1 MKLATTEYALLGML
15 SIALM
20 TGYELKQF
28 AEGTIGFFWR
38 ESFGQ
43 IYPALGRLARGGYI
57 REVVAKKRT
66 GKKSAAAGRERRVF
80 ELTKEG
86 RRMLAEWM
94 PEACREQVPRNEL
107 LLKLFFGAEA
117 PVMVSRAHLQ
127 KQAEKARARMAEYE
141 KIGRELQR
149 MRGAPAPDGPRV
161 VWWEMTLRRGIV
173 DTRAELEWCKEC
185 LRTMKALD
193 AHRVRKGEKGK
204 KRARG
209 REGSKSAG
217 KRGK

>member
-1 MKLATTEYALLGML
+1 MKLTTTDYAVLGML
-15 SIALM
+15 GIAPM
-20 TGYELKQF
+20 SGYQLKQF
-28 AEGTIGFFWR
+28 AEGTLGYFWS

-43 IYPALGRLARGGYI
+43 IYPALARLTRDGEI
-57 REVVAKKRT
+57 REVAKK
-66 GKKSAAAGRERRVF
+66 KPAAGRERRVY
-80 ELTKEG
+80 ELTAKG
-86 RRMLAEWM
+86 RKRLGDWM
-94 PEACREQVPRNEL
+94 PEAPRAQVPRDEL

-127 KQAEKARARMAEYE
+127 KQAEKGRARMAEYE